1 MKFIQLLTA
10 LALVATSSVANA
22 SQVSH
27 DKSCKQGEKDAK
39 RAVDNLFNDD
49 CNNALD
55 RRFTQDVN
63 RMRDRKFPDNARN
76 WKEREYNKCGRD
88 AIKKETDRIGKNCRN
103 SHHAAK
109 DCNELGKA
117 AADNIVHDAGLCHRF
132 GATSNNLKKFQRE
145 CRSVA
150 YGQCQGHITRSIK
163 DCGGKSQSLRK
174 QSQLQKKCK
183 DEVDRMTDNRHGG
196 EEYLDFMYDQ
206 YIEEEDSGDYE
217 YDYSRESWDEDNDST
232 SNDSDSSDST
242 DYYETW

>member
-22 SQVSH
+22 SRARVSH
-27 DKSCKQGEKDAK
+27 DKTSCKQGETDAK
-39 RAVDNLFNDD
+39 RAVDDLFDND
-49 CNNALD
+49 CTNALD

-63 RMRDRKFPDNARN
+63 NMRDRKFPDNARN

-88 AIKKETDRIGKNCRN
+88 ATKKETDRIGKKCRN
-103 SHHAAK
+103 SNHAAK
-109 DCNELGKA
+109 DCNELGEA

-132 GATSNNLKKFQRE
+132 GATSNNLKKFRRE

-150 YGQCQGHITRSIK
+150 YGQCQGAITRSIRN
-163 DCGGKSQSLRK
+163 CGGKSQSLRK

-183 DEVDRMTDNRHGG
+183 DEVDSMTDNRHG

-206 YIEEEDSGDYE
+206 YLEDESSGDEDE
-217 YDYSRESWDEDNDST
+217 YDSSGDEYYSSVSGD
-232 SNDSDSSDST
+232 DSDSSD
-242 DYYETW
+242 YYDTW

>member
-27 DKSCKQGEKDAK
+27 DKTSCKQGETDAK
-39 RAVDNLFNDD
+39 RAVDDKFNND

-63 RMRDRKFPDNARN
+63 NIRDRKFPNNARN

-88 AIKKETDRIGKNCRN
+88 AIKKETDRIGKKCRN
-103 SHHAAK
+103 SNHAAK
-109 DCNELGKA
+109 DCNGLGKA
-117 AADNIVHDAGLCHRF
+117 AADNIVQDSGVCPSHNGY
-132 GATSNNLKKFQRE
+132 GASHNNLKKFRHE

-150 YGQCQGHITRSIK
+150 YGQCQGAITRSIRN
-163 DCGGKSQSLRK
+163 CGGKSQSLRK

-183 DEVDRMTDNRHGG
+183 DEVDSMTDNRHG

-206 YIEEEDSGDYE
+206 YLEDESSGDE
-217 YDYSRESWDEDNDST
+217 YDDHWLDEYDDS
-232 SNDSDSSDST
+232 SGSGDDSDSSD
-242 DYYETW
+242 Y

>member
-1 MKFIQLLTA
+1 MKFIQLLTT

-27 DKSCKQGEKDAK
+27 DSCKQGEEDAK
-39 RAVDNLFNDD
+39 RAVDDLFNND

-63 RMRDRKFPDNARN
+63 RMRDRKFNPDNARN
-76 WKEREYNKCGRD
+76 WKEREYNKCGRE
-88 AIKKETDRIGKNCRN
+88 AIKKETDRIGKKCRN

-117 AADNIVHDAGLCHRF
+117 AADNIVHAAGLCHRF
-132 GATSNNLKKFQRE
+132 GATSNNLKKFRRE

-163 DCGGKSQSLRK
+163 DCGGKSQSLRE
-174 QSQLQKKCK
+174 QSKLQKKCK
-183 DEVDRMTDNRHGG
+183 HEVDRMTDNRQGE

-206 YIEEEDSGDYE
+206 YIEEDSSDYE
-217 YDYSRESWDEDNDST
+217 YDSSGDEYGSSESGD
-232 SNDSDSSDST
+232 DSDSSD
-242 DYYETW
+242 YYETW